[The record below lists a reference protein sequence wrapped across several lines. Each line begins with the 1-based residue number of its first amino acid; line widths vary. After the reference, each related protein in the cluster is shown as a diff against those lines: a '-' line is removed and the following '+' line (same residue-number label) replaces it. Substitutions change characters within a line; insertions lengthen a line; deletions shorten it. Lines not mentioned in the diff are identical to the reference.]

1 MSDCSLDASRVA
13 ALVFLAFAV
22 ASPAKAIDCTKAKTS
37 VEVAICSDS
46 ALGKEDA
53 KLASLYFEVLRKAG
67 APKAGAEHVSLHD
80 RLQDDQR
87 TWLAERDKVC
97 GGGRAVDQIRA
108 CISDAIGQRIA
119 ALTEV
124 ARNEKDGT
132 LTIGT
137 ATLVVGTRKENKVLE
152 YRGKVFAES
161 FFPGVDPPFA
171 VLERWS
177 SPRGA
182 GILLEAGVA
191 ATLQC
196 STIYLLATGKAGLES
211 RDLGLSCVGF
221 DMISTKTTEHGLAF
235 MTPAAPAQDGEET
248 DWDGRSG
255 EVSVYKIAF
264 RPEPGTMMRDLVA
277 GRASLGSEPL
287 KNQEFFDALGKLPLA
302 DRTRLSAALWQVA
315 HDCPGCR
322 DNAGRTH
329 YGVII
334 EPDGAVYSGC
344 GWFMYGA
351 SLECGQND
359 ALAVWEKNTGTFFFA
374 LSPHQAPHDPFPPAW
389 TVSFPPLEQWSDYA
403 KRKLEPWR
411 SGAEWVK
418 RDE

>member
-1 MSDCSLDASRVA
+1 VSDCSLGASRVA
-13 ALVFLAFAV
+13 ALILSAVVF
-22 ASPAKAIDCTKAKTS
+22 ASPARAINCTKARTP
-37 VEVAICSDS
+37 VEVAICSDA

-53 KLASLYFEVLRKAG
+53 RLASLYFDILRKA
-67 APKAGAEHVSLHD
+67 PKPGPDQVNLHD

-97 GGGRAVDQIRA
+97 GGRVVDQIRA
-108 CISDAIGQRIA
+108 CVSDAIGQRVA
-119 ALTEV
+119 ALNEV
-124 ARNEKDGT
+124 LLNKKDGT

-137 ATLVVGTRKENKVLE
+137 DTLVVGADAKEHKVLE

-161 FFPGVDPPFA
+161 YFPGIDPPFT
-171 VLERWS
+171 VLQRWS
-177 SPRGA
+177 SPGGA

-191 ATLQC
+191 ANLQC

-211 RDLGLSCVGF
+211 RNLGGSCVGF

-235 MTPAAPAQDGEET
+235 MTPAVPTQDGEET
-248 DWDGRSG
+248 DWDGRNG
-255 EVSVYKIAF
+255 EVSVHPIPF
-264 RPEPGTMMRDLVA
+264 RPESGTRMRDLVA
-277 GRASLGSEPL
+277 ARAALQSEPL
-287 KNQEFFDALGKLPLA
+287 KNQEFFDALGKLPAA

-315 HDCPGCR
+315 SDCSTCLDDADR
-322 DNAGRTH
+322 AH

-344 GWFMYGA
+344 GWSMHGA
-351 SLECGQND
+351 RLGCGADD
-359 ALAVWEKNTGTFFFA
+359 ALAVWEKQTGSLFFA
-374 LSPHQAPHDPFPPAW
+374 LSPHRKPNDPFPPAW
-389 TVSFPPLEQWSDYA
+389 TASFPSVEQWSDYA

-418 RDE
+418 RNE